1 MKSMFD
7 PNSPLMQLLTKIADL
22 IILNVLWILCCLP
35 VFTVGASTAAMY
47 RVTLKMAADEEGPI
61 LKEFFHGFRENFSQ
75 GTLTFLILLVPILAL
90 AADAWLITA
99 GVFGNAAA
107 MALASLPAG
116 LVVGFVWSYV
126 YPLMA
131 RFHNTLLGTLKNA
144 LILSFANLPKS
155 LLITALNLA
164 PLIWFLGNPAS
175 FLKRIFLILL
185 IAFSGIAWINSKSL
199 LEVFR
204 RTLEQA
210 EA

>member
-22 IILNVLWILCCLP
+22 IILNILWILCCLP
-35 VFTVGASTAAMY
+35 MFTVGASTTAMY
-47 RVTLKMAADEEGPI
+47 RVTLKMACDEEGPV

-75 GTLTFLILLVPILAL
+75 GTLTFLILLVPILVL

-116 LVVGFVWSYV
+116 IVVGFVWSYV

-131 RFHNTLLGTLKNA
+131 RFHNTLWGTLKNA

-164 PLIWFLGNPAS
+164 PLIWFLGNPVS
-175 FLKRIFLILL
+175 FLKRSFLLLL
-185 IAFSGIAWINSKSL
+185 IAFSGIAWINSKFL
-199 LEVFR
+199 LEIFR